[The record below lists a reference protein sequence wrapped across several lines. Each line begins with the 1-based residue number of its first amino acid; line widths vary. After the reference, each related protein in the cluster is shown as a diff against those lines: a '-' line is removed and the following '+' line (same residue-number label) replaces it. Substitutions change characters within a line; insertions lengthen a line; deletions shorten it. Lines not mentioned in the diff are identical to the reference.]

1 MLIPSIWTG
10 MYAEMPLPKA
20 LRILHDQGWTA
31 FEASTEHLVQ
41 IEIDTNPDALIE
53 GTRAYLTEHNLSM
66 PQAHGLLGADVA
78 QRDAEKREEDI
89 KRLLRHIDIAARMD
103 VRAIVIHPGGKEIPT
118 TRAGRKQIMV
128 LNVAAFHR
136 LGDAAGERGMRIGLE
151 NLRRR
156 GCATPHEMWELLD
169 AIDHPALGI
178 TLDTSHANLVKLDI
192 PATIREFAPKLI
204 ATHISD
210 NDFSG
215 DQHLTPGGGNID
227 WLGVMAA
234 FREIGHEGLFNLEIP
249 GERHAVLPFR
259 AMRSRFALEVAE
271 WLVSAVHEL

>member
-1 MLIPSIWTG
+1 MLIPGIWTG
-10 MYAEMPLPKA
+10 MYAEQPLPEA
-20 LRILHDQGWTA
+20 LHILHDQGWTT
-31 FEASTEHLVQ
+31 FETSTEHLVQ
-41 IEIDTNPDALIE
+41 IEGDTNPETLIE
-53 GTRAYLTEHNLSM
+53 GTRAYLAEHNLSM

-78 QRDAEKREEDI
+78 QRDIEKRGEDI
-89 KRLLRHIDIAARMD
+89 ARLLCHIDIAARMG
-103 VRAIVIHPGGKEIPT
+103 VRTIVIHPGGKETPT
-118 TRAGRKQIMV
+118 TRAEQKQVMA
-128 LNVAAFHR
+128 LNVVAFHR

-156 GCATPHEMWELLD
+156 GCATPYEMWELLD

-192 PATIREFAPKLI
+192 PATIREFAPKLV

-210 NDFSG
+210 NDYSG

-227 WLGVMAA
+227 WLAVMAA
-234 FREIGHEGLFNLEIP
+234 FREVGHEGLFNLEIP

-271 WLVSAVHEL
+271 WLVSAVDES